1 MPTGAVIQAPRA
13 YPVGMLT
20 VMYDDEMPTADE
32 LDELAASLL
41 ADGSLAPP
49 DAQRVAQVLLAVVAG
64 LRRPVLGENVSDEGF
79 D

>member
-1 MPTGAVIQAPRA
+1 
-13 YPVGMLT
+13 MLT

-32 LDELAASLL
+32 LDELATSLL
-41 ADGSLAPP
+41 ADGSLDPS